1 MVTWMVRGLISETKI
16 FMTVIHGLGL
26 RLSYRV
32 CSPSV
37 LHGRPTESCMW
48 VCTCMYVG
56 ELSKVTC
63 QLLIELRIPRC

>member
-1 MVTWMVRGLISETKI
+1 MVRGLISETKI

-37 LHGRPTESCMW
+37 LHGHPTESCMW

-56 ELSKVTC
+56 ELSKVPC